1 MSGRIEIITG
11 PERRRPWS
19 NEEKLQLVEEG
30 YAASKWRV
38 GISRRTT
45 DALYQGKKLTLPGS
59 SLIFFAC
66 GELQGAPVI
75 PASREARGMG
85 LPPSILT
92 VSFAIRRRS
101 IVLPLFVAAG
111 GIQRMWRVCG
121 TGVLMSKAACAVL
134 VLVIP
139 GFLGY
144 PAALNVDRLE
154 KKSSQP
160 MESVSVKIWPAPV
173 TVVSLQPRWLITQA
187 PTAQYHDGDV
197 LTKELQRQLRRVGC
211 YDGEINGVWTQS
223 TRRAMQSFTNRV
235 NARLPIERPD
245 HILLAM
251 LQTHPDSAC
260 KKPCPFGENS
270 GAGSR
275 CVPGA
280 IASLPIKTAALSR
293 AKQPLVTSW
302 TATETPAPDDYVP
315 PKPARAPLITATA
328 RSPPAPKIVVVPPPK
343 QSPPQRPV
351 VTATNR
357 APRAQPRTFA
367 QSERAPS
374 RPIHQTEFVRT
385 LFQRLDGAAR

>member
-1 MSGRIEIITG
+1 M
-11 PERRRPWS
+11 
-19 NEEKLQLVEEG
+19 
-30 YAASKWRV
+30 
-38 GISRRTT
+38 
-45 DALYQGKKLTLPGS
+45 
-59 SLIFFAC
+59 
-66 GELQGAPVI
+66 
-75 PASREARGMG
+75 
-85 LPPSILT
+85 
-92 VSFAIRRRS
+92 SFAIRRRS

-111 GIQRMWRVCG
+111 RVQRMWRVCG
-121 TGVLMSKAACAVL
+121 TGVMMSKAVCAVL

-160 MESVSVKIWPAPV
+160 MESVSVIWPAPV

-187 PTAQYHDGDV
+187 PTAQYHDGDI

-251 LQTHPDSAC
+251 LHTHPDDAC
-260 KKPCPFGENS
+260 KKPCPLGENS

-280 IASLPIKTAALSR
+280 VASLTAALSR
-293 AKQPLVTSW
+293 ATQPLVTSW

-315 PKPARAPLITATA
+315 PIYKPARAPSITATA
-328 RSPPAPKIVVVPPPK
+328 RSSPAPKIVAAPPAK
-343 QSPPQRPV
+343 QPPPQRLV
-351 VTATNR
+351 VTETNR
-357 APRAQPRTFA
+357 APRAVLSQPRTFA